1 MKKTAQG
8 KEETHMTELLKLPVG
23 IENFEEIRRD
33 NFYYVDKTK
42 LIEQL
47 LSQWGKANLF
57 TRPRRFGKSLNMSM
71 LRSFFEIGADPEL
84 FRGLYISQKSALCE
98 KYMGQFPVI
107 SISLKGVNASDFS
120 GACSS
125 LVKIMNAET
134 RRAFISLD
142 SQKLSDVDK
151 KLFEELMDRGMTQ
164 DTLVYSLKELSELL
178 ERSYGRKV
186 I

>member
-71 LRSFFEIGADPEL
+71 LRSL
-84 FRGLYISQKSALCE
+84 
-98 KYMGQFPVI
+98 
-107 SISLKGVNASDFS
+107 NFS
-120 GACSS
+120 GDCIFRRSQHY
-125 LVKIMNAET
+125 VKNIWVS
-134 RRAFISLD
+134 FL
-142 SQKLSDVDK
+142 
-151 KLFEELMDRGMTQ
+151 
-164 DTLVYSLKELSELL
+164 
-178 ERSYGRKV
+178 
-186 I
+186 